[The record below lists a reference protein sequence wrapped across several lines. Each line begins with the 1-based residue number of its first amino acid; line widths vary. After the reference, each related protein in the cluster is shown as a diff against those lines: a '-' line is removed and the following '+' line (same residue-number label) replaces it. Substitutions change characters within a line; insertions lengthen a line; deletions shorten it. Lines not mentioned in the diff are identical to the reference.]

1 VTHKSLK
8 ILSRFDIGTWKR
20 CRSFVPIELPGQRPL
35 EIYDYL
41 MKTRKN
47 PKKWDLVKIKKA
59 FQNELSRLTLAIESF
74 ISYEEFKQEKQYK
87 DLLLRQY
94 YLRYSDEK
102 EWEASFHKS
111 IGRYNKQE
119 SISFFDQ
126 FDLIKGHT
134 QSKSNM
140 SLIS

>member
-1 VTHKSLK
+1 MHHRLLI
-8 ILSRFDIGTWKR
+8 ILSRFDIATWKR
-20 CRSFVPIELPGQRPL
+20 CRLFVQMEISGKRPL

-47 PKKWDLVKIKKA
+47 HKKWDLEEKKA

-102 EWEASFHKS
+102 EWEQSFHKS

-126 FDLIKGHT
+126 FDGHT